1 VAMARGFETHARTV
15 SVLTLLSRVTGL
27 ARDAALSR
35 VFGVGAVTDA
45 FAFAFMVPNL
55 FRRLF
60 GEGALTSSFLP
71 VYSKLEASDPAIA
84 THVAR
89 LVLSRI
95 AIFLSVVC
103 LVGEGVL
110 LAAWP
115 SSGIASALLSA
126 KLVAV
131 LLPYMP
137 LVCLVALIGAV
148 LQVHGRFGP
157 TAAAPVI
164 LNLAIVVSAVALAP
178 PTAGWMGFTVL
189 PPSSHI
195 VWVAASV
202 LVAGVLQLL
211 WSLLALRAIRARGSL
226 PLPLGG
232 DESARMH
239 FRSVIVQA
247 VPMALGLGVLQVN
260 TFVDGLIASYPTIIG
275 PTIAGF
281 DYPLDEGAMAS
292 LSFAQRLYEF
302 PLGVFG
308 ISVATAIFP
317 QLARESNDLV
327 AFRSSI
333 AKALKLVA
341 FIGVPASVGLML
353 VRTPLT
359 AVVFQGESFTA
370 EDTARV
376 AMILLAYAPAIWAYS
391 ANHLLTRAFY
401 ARGESMTPVKVAA
414 AMVVLNFIL
423 NITLIWT
430 PLRTA
435 GLALSTALCAAL
447 QMAILTSMLA
457 NRIGTVLTPDVRGSW
472 RRTALCAAIMAL
484 CLGIVLR
491 FWPQAITWS
500 GHALQLAV
508 SVVMGGGVFLLAARL
523 MRMPELTWALGQRG
537 QSGDRGQSQSS

>member
-1 VAMARGFETHARTV
+1 MAKARGFETHARTI
-15 SVLTLLSRVTGL
+15 SVFTLLSRVTGL

-35 VFGVGAVTDA
+35 VFGVGVVNDA

-71 VYSKLEASDPAIA
+71 VYSKLEASEPAVA

-103 LVGEGVL
+103 LIGEGVL
-110 LAAWP
+110 IAAWP
-115 SSGIASALLSA
+115 DSTITSALLSA
-126 KLVAV
+126 KLVAI

-164 LNLAIVVSAVALAP
+164 LNLAVVISAVGLAP
-178 PTAGWMGFTVL
+178 PMARWMGVAEME
-189 PPSSHI
+189 PSVHI

-202 LVAGVLQLL
+202 LVAGVLQLI
-211 WSLLALRAIRARGSL
+211 WSLLALRAVRVRGSVVM
-226 PLPLGG
+226 PPGG
-232 DESARMH
+232 DESARLS
-239 FRSVIVQA
+239 FRQVILQA
-247 VPMALGLGVLQVN
+247 VPMAIGLGVLQVN
-260 TFVDGLIASYPTIIG
+260 TFIDGLIASYPTIIG
-275 PTIAGF
+275 PTILGIA
-281 DYPLDEGAMAS
+281 YPLEEGAMAS

-317 QLARESNDLV
+317 QLSREANDLP
-327 AFRSSI
+327 AFRASV
-333 AKALKLVA
+333 ARALRIVA
-341 FIGVPASVGLML
+341 FIGLPASVGLML
-353 VRTPLT
+353 VRTQLT
-359 AVVFQGESFTA
+359 AVVFQGESFSA

-376 AMILLAYAPAIWAYS
+376 ATILLAYAPAIWAYS

-414 AMVVLNFIL
+414 AMVVLNFVL

-435 GLALSTALCAAL
+435 GLALSTACCAAI
-447 QMAILTSMLA
+447 QMVILM
-457 NRIGTVLTPDVRGSW
+457 RILSRRTGTVLTAEVRGSW
-472 RRTALCAAIMAL
+472 LRTAQASAIMAVTL
-484 CLGIVLR
+484 LVALGL
-491 FWPQAITWS
+491 WPQPISWG
-500 GHALQLAV
+500 GHAVLLGV
-508 SVVMGGGVFLLAARL
+508 SVVVGGGVFLLAARI
-523 MRMPELTWALGQRG
+523 MRMPELAWALGQRG
-537 QSGDRGQSQSS
+537 RSTNESQP